1 MYERSKELNKRIT
14 MITGT
19 SYRSDE
25 GIYVIYVHE
34 NDAKSVGL
42 NEEKLKKIGEEV
54 MRMPVRISGYWVC
67 RVGFYRL
74 NNLT

>member
-1 MYERSKELNKRIT
+1 

-25 GIYVIYVHE
+25 GIYVIYVHKD
-34 NDAKSVGL
+34 DAKSAGL

-54 MRMPVRISGYWVC
+54 MRMPVRIEWENGYAVLDSI
-67 RVGFYRL
+67 G
-74 NNLT
+74 

>member
-25 GIYVIYVHE
+25 GIYVIYVHKD
-34 NDAKSVGL
+34 DAKSAGL

-54 MRMPVRISGYWVC
+54 MKMPVRIEWENGYATESL
-67 RVGFYRL
+67 GGA
-74 NNLT
+74 